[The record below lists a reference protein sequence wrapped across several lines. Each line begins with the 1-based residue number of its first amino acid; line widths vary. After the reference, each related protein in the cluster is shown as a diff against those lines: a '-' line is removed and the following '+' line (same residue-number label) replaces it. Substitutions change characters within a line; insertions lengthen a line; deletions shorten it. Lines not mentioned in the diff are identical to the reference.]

1 MKKLFNWFKPS
12 FFYLGK
18 HMKTFIALLLIS
30 NTVFA
35 ASLYAPNGTYLGEVG
50 GNPYGKNNIDNPAS
64 YYNNSGMS
72 INSHNGMYGN
82 EYSQQSPNNP
92 MVIHSTPTFRDETP
106 LPASEPI
113 VIEPMTLPPCKTCGA
128 NFQEI
133 PW

>member
-1 MKKLFNWFKPS
+1 
-12 FFYLGK
+12 
-18 HMKTFIALLLIS
+18 MKTFIALLLFS
-30 NTVFA
+30 NSVFS

-72 INSHNGMYGN
+72 INSPNGMYGN

-92 MVIHSTPTFRDETP
+92 MVIHSTPTFRNEEPSDPSRNTLTP
-106 LPASEPI
+106 L
-113 VIEPMTLPPCKTCGA
+113 EPMAILPCTTCGA

>member
-1 MKKLFNWFKPS
+1 
-12 FFYLGK
+12 
-18 HMKTFIALLLIS
+18 MKTFIALLLFS
-30 NTVFA
+30 NSVFS

-92 MVIHSTPTFRDETP
+92 MVIHSTPTFRNETP
-106 LPASEPI
+106 PEPVNDNSTGYDAYR
-113 VIEPMTLPPCKTCGA
+113 VITIPPDPLTGRSSSTY
-128 NFQEI
+128 Q
-133 PW
+133 